1 MKNKIKKKRF
11 KLLLPRQWPLS
22 NGSLWLRLSPEGEL
36 DYIRN
41 VLPLRVKEHFL
52 LASNNPKLLRVQLH
66 LFALNDNHKFD
77 SMPLGTE
84 TTAEPLSICYGLRN
98 AF

>member
-1 MKNKIKKKRF
+1 MFNCIIKKKRF

-41 VLPLRVKEHFL
+41 VFFRFELRKNFL
-52 LASNNPKLLRVQLH
+52 LASNKSKSLRVQLH
-66 LFALNDNHKFD
+66 LFAYLNDNNKFVRT
-77 SMPLGTE
+77 LWH
-84 TTAEPLSICYGLRN
+84 
-98 AF
+98 